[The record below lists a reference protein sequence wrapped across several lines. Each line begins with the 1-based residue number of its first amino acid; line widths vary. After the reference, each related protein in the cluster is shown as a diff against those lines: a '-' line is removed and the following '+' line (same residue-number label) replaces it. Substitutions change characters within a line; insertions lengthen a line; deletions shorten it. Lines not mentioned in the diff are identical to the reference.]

1 MSTYTKK
8 LREDRA
14 NIWEGIKA
22 DLDIAAAESR
32 SLTAEE
38 DAKFAAASA
47 DLDAIDERIK
57 SLEGA
62 ELRAVEHD
70 QRLAEIESR
79 AGIKAIADPPTED
92 DAAAR
97 VRAFCR
103 GEIRSM
109 EFEMRDIA
117 PLNTLGTT
125 DGGDLVPVSFINR
138 LTDYMRE
145 NSGVLRTN
153 PTQIT
158 SATGGNTLEIPI
170 ITGVSSAVI
179 TAEKNP
185 FTESEPTFSKYQMGA
200 YKYGL
205 MMYLTRE
212 MVEDSGVDLL
222 GFLAKQAGQALGNA
236 FGKDLLDGGGTTE
249 PWGVLTQSTKGVDG
263 ADATAGAITADN
275 LIDLYYSV
283 IEPYRNSSSCYWL
296 MRDATI
302 GAIRKLKNT
311 VDGTYLFQPSL
322 VAGTPD
328 QLLGKPIVTDPNMP
342 GIAVDVKSVMFG
354 DFSSYW
360 VRTVGGIRFDRDDS
374 VGFANDVITYR
385 AAMRGDGVLV
395 DRTGAVK
402 HFLAGAVS

>member
-1 MSTYTKK
+1 
-8 LREDRA
+8 
-14 NIWEGIKA
+14 
-22 DLDIAAAESR
+22 
-32 SLTAEE
+32 
-38 DAKFAAASA
+38 
-47 DLDAIDERIK
+47 
-57 SLEGA
+57 
-62 ELRAVEHD
+62 
-70 QRLAEIESR
+70 
-79 AGIKAIADPPTED
+79 
-92 DAAAR
+92 
-97 VRAFCR
+97 
-103 GEIRSM
+103 
-109 EFEMRDIA
+109 
-117 PLNTLGTT
+117 
-125 DGGDLVPVSFINR
+125 
-138 LTDYMRE
+138 
-145 NSGVLRTN
+145 
-153 PTQIT
+153 
-158 SATGGNTLEIPI
+158 
-170 ITGVSSAVI
+170 
-179 TAEKNP
+179 
-185 FTESEPTFSKYQMGA
+185 MGA

-205 MMYLTRE
+205 LMYLTRE

-236 FGKDLLDGGGTTE
+236 FGKDLLDGAGTTE

-342 GIAVDVKSVMFG
+342 GIAVDTKSVMFG